1 MLRIK
6 VTRAALLAARRS
18 TRPQLQTLR
27 LLSTNP
33 DVDDNAF
40 VQSITPAQAKK
51 ALARSAAIRADHF
64 AAKGDFPASSQG
76 AHQVDADEA
85 NRKRVI
91 YRSKQRGWLEVDL
104 LLGRWASQNVMALST
119 EELQQYED
127 ILNEET
133 IDIFNYISGK
143 SPVPERLDTPM
154 MKRLQEYCLTSPL
167 GKASLEGFAKNKQFM
182 SN

>member
-1 MLRIK
+1 MLRSK
-6 VTRAALLAARRS
+6 VKMAVHRGPRARA
-18 TRPQLQTLR
+18 
-27 LLSTNP
+27 LSTNP
-33 DVDDNAF
+33 AVDDNAF
-40 VQSITPAQAKK
+40 VRSISEQQAKR
-51 ALARSAAIRADHF
+51 ALERGAAIRADHF

-76 AHQVDADEA
+76 DHQVDADEA

-104 LLGRWASQNVMALST
+104 LLGRWASQNVMRLASD
-119 EELQQYED
+119 ELQQYED

-143 SPVPERLDTPM
+143 SPVPGRLDTPM
-154 MKRLQEYCLTSPL
+154 MKRLQAYCLTSPL
-167 GKASLEGFAKNKQFM
+167 GKASVHGFAENKKFM

>member
-6 VTRAALLAARRS
+6 VTQAFAAVRRS
-18 TRPQLQTLR
+18 SRMPALR
-27 LLSTNP
+27 AMSTNP
-33 DVDDNAF
+33 DVDDKAF
-40 VQSITPAQAKK
+40 VKSISQEQAKR
-51 ALARSAAIRADHF
+51 ALERSAAIRADHF
-64 AAKGDFPASSQG
+64 ATNGDFPSSSQG
-76 AHQVDADEA
+76 DHLVDSDEA
-85 NRKRVI
+85 NRKRII

-104 LLGRWASQNVMALST
+104 LLGRWASQNVMQLSSD
-119 EELQQYED
+119 ELQQYED

-143 SPVPERLDTPM
+143 SDVPQRLDTPM

-167 GKASLEGFAKNKQFM
+167 GKASIEGFAENKKFM

>member
-1 MLRIK
+1 MR
-6 VTRAALLAARRS
+6 
-18 TRPQLQTLR
+18 LQAPR
-27 LLSTNP
+27 VRFLSTNP
-33 DVDDNAF
+33 EVDNNAF
-40 VQSITPAQAKK
+40 VHSISKEQAKT
-51 ALARSAAIRADHF
+51 ALERSAAIRADHV
-64 AAKGDFPASSQG
+64 AMKSDFPAQSQG
-76 AHQVDADEA
+76 DHQVNSDEA

-104 LLGRWASQNVMALST
+104 LLGRWASQNVMQLSS

-143 SPVPERLDTPM
+143 SSVPERLDTPM

-167 GKASLEGFAKNKQFM
+167 GKASLEGFADNKKFM